1 MIDNKL
7 PKSSKK
13 NIKFKKDL
21 KKYHKTINK
30 KIPKTKELLQK
41 MIFSHCRGK
50 IKPINYQSQ
59 VDSNN
64 TSKDL

>member
-21 KKYHKTINK
+21 KKYHKMINK

-41 MIFSHCRGK
+41 MIFSHC
-50 IKPINYQSQ
+50 
-59 VDSNN
+59 
-64 TSKDL
+64 